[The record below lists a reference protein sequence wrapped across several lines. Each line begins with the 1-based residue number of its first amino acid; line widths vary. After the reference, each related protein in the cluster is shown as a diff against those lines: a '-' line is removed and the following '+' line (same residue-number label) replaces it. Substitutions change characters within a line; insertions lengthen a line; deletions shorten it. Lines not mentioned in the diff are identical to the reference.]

1 MTPQQETDVLEMLQA
16 FQNGKK
22 ISELTSFDGNAIT
35 ALLAVYDTEA
45 DASRKATLSQ
55 LLPYLEEQL
64 SYGIQY
70 DYRVSAPV
78 TPRVGNGILHRTLP
92 IQSRMRGCLLNDNG
106 EVVKYLN
113 ADDWTGETRDGSQ
126 GQVMVEIPAHY
137 RKFTDYGYKKEVRLS
152 EYALP
157 NYTLVPKMY
166 VSAYEASLQRS
177 SGKLASVVNTSADYR
192 GGGNQSDWDGTY
204 RSLLGR
210 PATSISRTDFRS
222 YARNRKSGST
232 EWNCYVY
239 EVHKTVFWLF
249 TIEYATR
256 NCQADFHAELS
267 GDGYHQGGLGAG
279 VTTLTSSQ
287 WSSFNSFNPFVPCG
301 YTDSLGNNTGVVEYT
316 MLASNGTDTYATVSV
331 PRYRGIENPFGH
343 IWKWTDGINVQITP
357 TSGDNVSRVYVASDP
372 ANFNDSNYQGYTH
385 VGNEARAE
393 GFVRAIIFGA
403 NGEIMPSEVGGSD
416 TTHFP
421 DYHYTNIPSETTLRG
436 VPFGG
441 TATSGSAAGFA
452 YASSAYAPSSAAA
465 YLGSRLCFIPEAA

>member
-1 MTPQQETDVLEMLQA
+1 MTPQQEQDVLEMLQA

-22 ISELTSFDGNAIT
+22 ISELSSFDGDAIS

-45 DASRKATLSQ
+45 DTSKKATLAQ
-55 LLPYLEEQL
+55 LLPYLEDML

-92 IQSRMRGCLLNDNG
+92 IQSRMKGCLLDDNG
-106 EVVKYLN
+106 DVVKYLN
-113 ADDWTGETRDGSQ
+113 ADSWTGETRDGSQ

-137 RKFTDYGYKKEVRLS
+137 RKHTDYGYKKETRIS

-157 NYTLVPKMY
+157 GYTLIPKMY
-166 VSAYEASLQRS
+166 VSAYEASLQRT
-177 SGKLASVVNTSADYR
+177 SGKLASVVNTSTDYR
-192 GGGNQSDWDGTY
+192 GGSNESSWDGTY
-204 RSLLGR
+204 RTLLGR
-210 PATSISRTDFRS
+210 PATSISRTDFRG

-239 EVHKTVFWLF
+239 EVHKNIFWLF

-256 NCQADFHAELS
+256 NCQADYHADLS
-267 GDGYHQGGLGAG
+267 GDGFHQGGLGAG
-279 VTTLTSSQ
+279 VTTLSSST
-287 WSSFNSFNPFVPCG
+287 WSSYNSYNPFVPCG
-301 YTDSLGNNTGVVEYT
+301 HTDSLGNGTGIVDYEMKDGSNNTV
-316 MLASNGTDTYATVSV
+316 ATVSV

-343 IWKWTDGINVQITP
+343 IWKWTDGINIQITP
-357 TSGDNVSRVYVASDP
+357 TSGDNLSRVYTATNPAS
-372 ANFNDSNYQGYTH
+372 FNDSNYNGYTH

-393 GFVRAIIFGA
+393 GYVRAIIFGA
-403 NGEIMPSEVGGSD
+403 TGEIIPSEVGGSD

-436 VPFGG
+436 VLFGG
-441 TATSGSAAGFA
+441 FANDGSRAGFA
-452 YASSAYAPSSAAA
+452 YANSYYAPSNTSAHI
-465 YLGSRLCFIPEAA
+465 GSRLCFIPAS